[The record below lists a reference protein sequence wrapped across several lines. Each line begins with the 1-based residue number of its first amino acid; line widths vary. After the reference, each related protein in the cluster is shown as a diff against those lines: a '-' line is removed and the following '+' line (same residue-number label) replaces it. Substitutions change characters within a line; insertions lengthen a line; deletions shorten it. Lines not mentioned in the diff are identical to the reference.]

1 MFECWEH
8 WKEERSWPDMMMS
21 GAPCDAI
28 MCNDL
33 PSFLFLFFPV
43 RMGNQGFFVYRYLIR
58 VLLFKFEFLFYF
70 KLNFLLFFKLF

>member
-33 PSFLFLFFPV
+33 PSFHFPFLFLSLSEWETEA
-43 RMGNQGFFVYRYLIR
+43 FFVDRYL
-58 VLLFKFEFLFYF
+58 ECCFLNLNFYF
-70 KLNFLLFFKLF
+70 ILN